1 MTLSP
6 DSAEQGSRP
15 LAAGGQDKFCDG
27 PAAHPHLDAY
37 GRALN
42 FWEPPSSDTATGT
55 KANTWSQA
63 AVSAEGS
70 APHRLAC
77 DLPKVGGAMLQVPVK
92 TWAGLDRKRERT
104 RQGPRADPEL
114 DLTNLGKGQL
124 LGGR

>member
-1 MTLSP
+1 MGQQPTLIS
-6 DSAEQGSRP
+6 E
-15 LAAGGQDKFCDG
+15 
-27 PAAHPHLDAY
+27 AY

-63 AVSAEGS
+63 AVSAEAS
-70 APHRLAC
+70 APHRLGVTYRRW
-77 DLPKVGGAMLQVPVK
+77 VGRCQVPLK
-92 TWAGLDRKRERT
+92 TWVGLDRKREWT

-114 DLTNLGKGQL
+114 DLTNLRKGQL